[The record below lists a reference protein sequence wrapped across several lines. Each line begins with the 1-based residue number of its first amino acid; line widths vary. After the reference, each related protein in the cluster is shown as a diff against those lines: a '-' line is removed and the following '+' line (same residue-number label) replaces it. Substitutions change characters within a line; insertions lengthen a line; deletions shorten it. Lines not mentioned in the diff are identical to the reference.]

1 MSCLINAGYT
11 RGCDVAGG
19 YKRLLFINYD
29 DIDTLTITAGAV
41 SAMTL
46 KTSKKAYVYNV
57 EQEVTTV
64 SEKSIGSKE
73 NGSYGYEQ
81 KLTTKLHGNDATLN
95 QLIDNLIKARIVVVA
110 VGNDGE
116 RTILFHQFGAKAE
129 AEYKNE
135 AKFDGFVGYDISF
148 THRQTEK
155 SATVPASITI
165 PT

>member
-1 MSCLINAGYT
+1 MSCLINAGYSK
-11 RGCDVAGG
+11 GCDVPGG

-41 SAMTL
+41 SNLTL
-46 KTSKKAYVYNV
+46 KTSKKAYVYDV
-57 EQEVTTV
+57 EQEVTSVT
-64 SEKSIGSKE
+64 EKSIGSKE

-95 QLIDNLIKARIVVVA
+95 QLVDSLIKARIVVIA
-110 VGNDGE
+110 EGNDGV

-129 AEYKNE
+129 IEYKNE
-135 AKFDGFVGYDISF
+135 AKYDGFVGYEVNF
-148 THRQTEK
+148 THRQIEK
-155 SATVPASITI
+155 SATVPSSIII

>member
-11 RGCDVAGG
+11 RVCDVAGG
-19 YKRLLFINYD
+19 YKQLQLINYD
-29 DIDTLTITAGAV
+29 DIDSLTITAGAV

-46 KTSKKAYVYNV
+46 KSSKVAYKFNV

-81 KLTTKLHGNDATLN
+81 KLSTKLHGNDATLN
-95 QLIDNLIKARIVVVA
+95 QLIDTLIKARVVVVA
-110 VGNDGE
+110 VGNDGV
-116 RTILFHQFGAKAE
+116 RTLLFHQFGAKAE

-135 AKFDGFVGYDISF
+135 AKFDGFVGYDINI

-155 SATVPASITI
+155 SATVPETIII